1 MTKVRVKLGA
11 FAAEAL
17 ARKLGNGGA
26 PAPGDFERVIQ
37 FYLGEK
43 SSEAPGW
50 AYPDFLRERR
60 ASDEVELELSLKD
73 ALWGSLEAE
82 AREQGVTV
90 DRLLEHA
97 TLYYAAEMDAGRAT
111 ARIIEELES
120 EGPEET

>member
-26 PAPGDFERVIQ
+26 LAPEDFERVIQ

-43 SSEAPGW
+43 SNEAPGW
-50 AYPDFLRERR
+50 AYPDILRERR
-60 ASDEVELELSLKD
+60 PSDEVELDLTVKD
-73 ALWGSLEAE
+73 ALWGALEVE
-82 AREQGVTV
+82 AREQDVTA
-90 DRLLEHA
+90 DRLLGHA

-111 ARIIEELES
+111 ARIIEDLES